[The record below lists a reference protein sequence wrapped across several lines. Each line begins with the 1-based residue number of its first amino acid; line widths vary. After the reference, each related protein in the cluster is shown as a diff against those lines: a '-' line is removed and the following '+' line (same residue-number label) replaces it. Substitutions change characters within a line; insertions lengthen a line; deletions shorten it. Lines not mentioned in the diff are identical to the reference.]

1 MTERLRNM
9 SHENWD
15 YFGDP
20 RVGIP
25 SEDIPEGSIA
35 YDLAQEFPGEL
46 IRILIVF
53 QSGTVAFEE
62 DGAYETPDVPV
73 LVILTPFI
81 SGVAIANRQYVI
93 GPVPPV
99 VDTGRKQYMSA
110 GV

>member
-1 MTERLRNM
+1 MPVILRQVQG
-9 SHENWD
+9 SGI
-15 YFGDP
+15 FSGGL
-20 RVGIP
+20 VGLP
-25 SEDIPEGSIA
+25 AEDIPEGSIA
-35 YDLAQEFPGEL
+35 YDIAQEFPGEL

-53 QSGTVAFEE
+53 QSGTVSFEE
-62 DGAYETPDVPV
+62 DGSYETPDVPV